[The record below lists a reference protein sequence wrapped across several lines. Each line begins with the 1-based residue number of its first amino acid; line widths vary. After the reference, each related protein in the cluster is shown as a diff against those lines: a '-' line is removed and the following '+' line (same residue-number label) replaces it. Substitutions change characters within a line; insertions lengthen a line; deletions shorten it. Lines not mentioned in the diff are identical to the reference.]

1 VGWHRLPNR
10 WYLFN
15 MTTDDER
22 IAELE
27 IRLAHQEATIDELSS
42 VVASHSKLLDQ
53 LREHLRRMTDRISE
67 VEEAVPGKSQDDPP
81 PPHY

>member
-1 VGWHRLPNR
+1 
-10 WYLFN
+10 
-15 MTTDDER
+15 MTTDAER

-27 IRLAHQEATIDELSS
+27 IRLAHQEATVDELSS
-42 VVASHSKLLDQ
+42 VVAGYSKLLDQ

-67 VEEAVPGKSQDDPP
+67 VEEAVPGKPQDDPP